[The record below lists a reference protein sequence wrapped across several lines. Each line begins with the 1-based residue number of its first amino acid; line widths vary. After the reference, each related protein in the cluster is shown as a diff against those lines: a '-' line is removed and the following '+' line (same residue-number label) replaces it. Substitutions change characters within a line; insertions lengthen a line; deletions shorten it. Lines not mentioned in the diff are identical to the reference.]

1 MTTEKDET
9 FTVLVKG
16 KPLPS
21 VKADL
26 IHAFLSASIENQCFN
41 IHSENYS
48 PWEFTLESN
57 GDKISIAKVLT

>member
-16 KPLPS
+16 KALAS

-26 IHAFLSASIENQCFN
+26 IHAFLSVRFQFDERF
-41 IHSENYS
+41 
-48 PWEFTLESN
+48 FFFF
-57 GDKISIAKVLT
+57 

>member
-16 KPLPS
+16 KPLAS

-26 IHAFLSASIENQCFN
+26 IHAFLSVRMTLMVHSGIALDDSRRMKEN
-41 IHSENYS
+41 
-48 PWEFTLESN
+48 N
-57 GDKISIAKVLT
+57 G